1 MKQVLIT
8 IISVITF
15 MTIAYVIYTKSSNEK
30 EVQSSESQ
38 ALCNQDLMNINNMER
53 IELMRQAIAE
63 AREGIHAGHGGP
75 FGTVIVKDGK
85 IVGRGHNC
93 VLLLNDPTCHGEV
106 SAIRDA
112 GKNLGTFDL
121 SGCELYTTGEPC
133 HMCLCACMWA
143 NISKIYYGCTIDDNS
158 IIGFRDGKFDEI
170 FGGRDKLGDYMLEI
184 GRDECLKLFEEYKNM
199 QHQNY

>member
-1 MKQVLIT
+1 
-8 IISVITF
+8 
-15 MTIAYVIYTKSSNEK
+15 
-30 EVQSSESQ
+30 
-38 ALCNQDLMNINNMER
+38 MNINNMER

-63 AREGIHAGHGGP
+63 AREGINAGHGGP

-93 VLLLNDPTCHGEV
+93 VILLNDPTCHGEV
-106 SAIRDA
+106 AAIRDA

-143 NISKIYYGCTIDDNS
+143 NISKIYYGCTIEDNS

>member
-1 MKQVLIT
+1 MKQVLV
-8 IISVITF
+8 IILSY
-15 MTIAYVIYTKSSNEK
+15 IAFVTAAFAVPTKSGDEK
-30 EVQSSESQ
+30 EVKSSENHIS
-38 ALCNQDLMNINNMER
+38 CNQAMTNKQNKER
-53 IELMRQAIAE
+53 VELMRQAIAE

-106 SAIRDA
+106 AAIRDA
-112 GKNLGTFDL
+112 GKNLNTFDL

-143 NISKIYYGCTIDDNS
+143 NISKIYYGCTIEDNS
-158 IIGFRDGKFDEI
+158 IIGFRDGKFDKI
-170 FGGRDKLGDYMLEI
+170 FGGRDKLGDYMQEI
-184 GRDECLKLFEEYKNM
+184 DREECLKLFEEYNNM
-199 QHQNY
+199 QHENY

>member
-53 IELMRQAIAE
+53 IELMRLAIAE
-63 AREGIHAGHGGP
+63 AREGINAGHGGP

-106 SAIRDA
+106 AAIRDA

>member
-1 MKQVLIT
+1 MKQVLV
-8 IISVITF
+8 IILSY
-15 MTIAYVIYTKSSNEK
+15 IAFVTAAFAVPTKSGDEK
-30 EVQSSESQ
+30 EVKSSENHIS
-38 ALCNQDLMNINNMER
+38 CNQDMTNKQNKER
-53 IELMRQAIAE
+53 VELMRQAIAE

-106 SAIRDA
+106 AAIRDA
-112 GKNLGTFDL
+112 GKNLNTFDL

-143 NISKIYYGCTIDDNS
+143 NISKIYYGCTIEDNS

-170 FGGRDKLGDYMLEI
+170 FGGRDKLGDYMQEI
-184 GRDECLKLFEEYKNM
+184 DREECLKLFEEYNNM
-199 QHQNY
+199 QHENY

>member
-38 ALCNQDLMNINNMER
+38 TLCNQDLMNINNMER
-53 IELMRQAIAE
+53 IKLMRQAIAE
-63 AREGIHAGHGGP
+63 AREGINAGHGGP

-93 VLLLNDPTCHGEV
+93 VILLNDPTCHGEV
-106 SAIRDA
+106 AAIRDA